1 MNLLAR
7 LERVERQV
15 AQARQ
20 EPEARRSEQ
29 GVRLYLADPKWCHLA
44 SELIGLVAGT
54 QGATEAEY
62 LSCKAALDARQAEL
76 DAGGGACESTLTT

>member
-20 EPEARRSEQ
+20 EPEAVPASR
-29 GVRLYLADPKWCHLA
+29 VPLYLADPQWRHLA
-44 SELIGLVAGT
+44 SELAGLVAGEK
-54 QGATEAEY
+54 GATQEEY
-62 LSCKAALDARQAEL
+62 LSCKAALEARQAEL
-76 DAGGGACESTLTT
+76 DAGGGARESTLAN